1 MTSGFYEGTI
11 LERISL
17 ARFMNTVRT
26 VNRDCFLADIS
37 ADKST
42 FTITCANDQIH
53 RRVAVPC
60 SAVFAEDSSQQAVE
74 VGRSLL

>member
-1 MTSGFYEGTI
+1 MTSGFYEGAI

-17 ARFMNTVRT
+17 ARFMNAVRT

-37 ADKST
+37 ADKSA
-42 FTITCANDQIH
+42 FTVACANDPIH
-53 RRVAVPC
+53 GRVSVPY
-60 SAVFAEDSSQQAVE
+60 SAVFAEDSSQQAIE

>member
-37 ADKST
+37 VDKST
-42 FTITCANDQIH
+42 FTIACANDPIH
-53 RRVAVPC
+53 GRITVPC